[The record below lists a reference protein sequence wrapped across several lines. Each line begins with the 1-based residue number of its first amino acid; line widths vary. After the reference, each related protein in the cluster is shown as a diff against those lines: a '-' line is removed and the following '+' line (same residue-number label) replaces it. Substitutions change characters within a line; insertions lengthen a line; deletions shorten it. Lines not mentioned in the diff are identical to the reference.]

1 LYRVRVTYTF
11 DIPGAR
17 NASEAYEAGRRQV
30 PPVANSAEVHCW
42 NPGEIASLK
51 QRIADL
57 EAVLGKAEQQRAE
70 GLRTIPAEL
79 TEAAKK
85 GGEHAE
91 ASAS

>member
-1 LYRVRVTYTF
+1 MYRVRVTYTF
-11 DIPGAR
+11 DLPSAR
-17 NASEAYEAGRRQV
+17 NASEAYEAGRRSV

-42 NPGEIASLK
+42 NPGEIANLK

-57 EAVLGKAEQQRAE
+57 EAALSHAEQQRAG